1 MAIMSNT
8 VNLLALGMLL
18 VDRGVFTTETGGSP
32 VSTGVHTVPGSRE
45 TCVPRRGTK
54 DGGFSFTR

>member
-18 VDRGVFTTETGGSP
+18 VDRGVFTQEEFIEAAEEAKKIIEKETEDAG
-32 VSTGVHTVPGSRE
+32 
-45 TCVPRRGTK
+45 
-54 DGGFSFTR
+54 